1 MIEYGHSEL
10 KKVYT
15 NGTLVDAQLLTDDEA
30 GHCIAICED
39 EAELPDGGKEFGVC
53 VLDCATSQFNL
64 SALED
69 DVCRTKLETLMRQV
83 RPKEVLFTKVYLISY
98 ILWFEPDENLQGS
111 LSVSTTRLLK
121 SILPSEC
128 LWTGLRTVEGFNQEE
143 TIEELRK
150 LYVSS
155 NEGDSMEDDDGSG
168 LPSSVPQP
176 IREMLSSKL
185 AAQSLGNMVW

>member
-1 MIEYGHSEL
+1 MLIEYRHSEL

-39 EAELPDGGKEFGVC
+39 EEELPDGGKKFGVC

-83 RPKEVLFTKVYLISY
+83 RPKEVLFTKVFDQSY
-98 ILWFEPDENLQGS
+98 S
-111 LSVSTTRLLK
+111 LV
-121 SILPSEC
+121 
-128 LWTGLRTVEGFNQEE
+128 RT
-143 TIEELRK
+143 
-150 LYVSS
+150 
-155 NEGDSMEDDDGSG
+155 
-168 LPSSVPQP
+168 
-176 IREMLSSKL
+176 
-185 AAQSLGNMVW
+185 